1 MRRSPFS
8 DSLLVSSRELVY
20 FQCFVDNYMNF
31 FLLMFN
37 WKKMKKNL
45 QPTTP
50 RVNLDDLLAVA
61 TRADGVLTGV
71 RSSMLAP
78 TAAKS
83 PPLFSATQVGEIC
96 GLDAAGMQYRVRK
109 GELPAAS
116 ELEPGKKRKMFT
128 LSDARSWARHFRK
141 KTLRPEATGG
151 IVIAAANFKGGVS
164 KTTTA
169 VTLAQGLSL
178 RGHKVLVI
186 DMDPQGSTSNLFG
199 FLNADI
205 DDDLT
210 LLPLC
215 YGTEVSVDY
224 AVQRTYWDGID
235 IIPASLSLYSAE
247 FALPSR
253 QKDSADFEFWNVLK
267 YGIDTAR
274 EVYDVIIID
283 TPPALSYLTINALLA
298 ADGLIMPI
306 PPSTLDFT
314 SSTQFWNLFN
324 QLANSLI
331 KMQGKTKEFDFVSV
345 LLARVDSND
354 TSSTV
359 VREWIS
365 AAYGEIV
372 LPVEIPKTSVTSAAS
387 AEFGTVYDA
396 NVSEINARTYRRAF
410 DAYER
415 FVDLIEGQ
423 LQVAWTRQ
431 LNELAQGN
439 DTVNVGGQ

>member
-1 MRRSPFS
+1 MSI
-8 DSLLVSSRELVY
+8 LL
-20 FQCFVDNYMNF
+20 F
-31 FLLMFN
+31 
-37 WKKMKKNL
+37 MKKPS
-45 QPTTP
+45 QPITP
-50 RVNLDDLLAVA
+50 RVNLDDLLSIAK
-61 TRADGVLTGV
+61 RADGVLTGV
-71 RSSMLAP
+71 RASMLAP
-78 TAAKS
+78 EATKR
-83 PPLFSATQVGEIC
+83 PPLFSAAQVGEVC

-109 GELPAAS
+109 GELPGAS

-128 LSDARSWARHFRK
+128 LADTRVWARNFRK
-141 KTLRPEATGG
+141 KNLRPDDAVG
-151 IVIAAANFKGGVS
+151 VVVAAANFKGGVS

-205 DDDLT
+205 EDEHT

-224 AVQRTYWDGID
+224 AIQRTYWDGID
-235 IIPASLSLYSAE
+235 VIPSSLSLYSAE
-247 FALPSR
+247 FALPAR

-267 YGIDTAR
+267 YGVDTAR
-274 EVYDVIIID
+274 QNYDVIIID

-324 QLANSLI
+324 QLANSLV
-331 KMQGKTKEFDFVSV
+331 KMQGKTKEFDFVNV

-365 AAYGEIV
+365 AAYGDIV
-372 LPVEIPKTSVTSAAS
+372 LPVEIPKTSVTAAAS

-396 NVSEINARTYRRAF
+396 NVSEINSRTYRRAF

-415 FVDLIEGQ
+415 FVEIVEGQ
-423 LQVAWTRQ
+423 LQVAWARQ
-431 LNELAQGN
+431 LNELENSGA
-439 DTVNVGGQ
+439 

>member
-1 MRRSPFS
+1 MSILAF
-8 DSLLVSSRELVY
+8 
-20 FQCFVDNYMNF
+20 
-31 FLLMFN
+31 
-37 WKKMKKNL
+37 MKKTS
-45 QPTTP
+45 QPITP
-50 RVNLDDLLAVA
+50 KVNLDDLLNIAK
-61 TRADGVLTGV
+61 RADGVLTGV
-71 RSSMLAP
+71 RASMLAP
-78 TAAKS
+78 EATKS
-83 PPLFSATQVGEIC
+83 PPLFSSAQVGEVC
-96 GLDAAGMQYRVRK
+96 GLDAAGMQYRIRK

-116 ELEPGKKRKMFT
+116 ELEAGKKRKMFT
-128 LSDARSWARHFRK
+128 LADTRVWARNFRK
-141 KTLRPEATGG
+141 KNLRPDDAMG
-151 IVIAAANFKGGVS
+151 VVVAAANFKGGVS

-205 DDDLT
+205 EDEHT

-224 AVQRTYWDGID
+224 AIQKTYWDGID
-235 IIPASLSLYSAE
+235 VIPSSLSLYSAE
-247 FALPSR
+247 FALPAR

-267 YGIDTAR
+267 YGVDTAR
-274 EVYDVIIID
+274 QNYDVIIID

-324 QLANSLI
+324 QLANSLV
-331 KMQGKTKEFDFVSV
+331 KMQGKTKDFDFVNV

-365 AAYGEIV
+365 AAYGDIV
-372 LPVEIPKTSVTSAAS
+372 LPVEIPKTSVTAAAS

-396 NVSEINARTYRRAF
+396 NVSEINPRTYRRAF

-415 FVDLIEGQ
+415 FVELVEGQ
-423 LQVAWTRQ
+423 LQVAWARQ
-431 LNELAQGN
+431 LNELENSGAK
-439 DTVNVGGQ
+439 

>member
-1 MRRSPFS
+1 MNYFS
-8 DSLLVSSRELVY
+8 MMSILT
-20 FQCFVDNYMNF
+20 F
-31 FLLMFN
+31 
-37 WKKMKKNL
+37 MKKPS
-45 QPTTP
+45 QPITP
-50 RVNLDDLLAVA
+50 KVNLDDLLNIAK
-61 TRADGVLTGV
+61 RADGVLTGV
-71 RSSMLAP
+71 RASMLAP
-78 TAAKS
+78 EATKS
-83 PPLFSATQVGEIC
+83 PPLFSSAQVGEVC
-96 GLDAAGMQYRVRK
+96 GLDAAGMQYRIRK

-128 LSDARSWARHFRK
+128 LADTRVWARNFRK
-141 KTLRPEATGG
+141 KNLRPGDAVG
-151 IVIAAANFKGGVS
+151 VVVAAANFKGGVS

-205 DDDLT
+205 EDEHT

-224 AVQRTYWDGID
+224 AIQKTYWDGID
-235 IIPASLSLYSAE
+235 VIPSSLSLYSAE
-247 FALPSR
+247 FALPAR

-267 YGIDTAR
+267 YGVDTAR
-274 EVYDVIIID
+274 QNYDVIIID

-324 QLANSLI
+324 QLANSLV
-331 KMQGKTKEFDFVSV
+331 KMQGKTKDFDFVNV
-345 LLARVDSND
+345 LLARVDAND

-365 AAYGEIV
+365 AAYGDIV
-372 LPVEIPKTSVTSAAS
+372 LPVEIPKTSVTAAAS

-396 NVSEINARTYRRAF
+396 NVSEINPRTYRRAF

-415 FVDLIEGQ
+415 FVEIVEGQ
-423 LQVAWTRQ
+423 LQVAWARQ
-431 LNELAQGN
+431 LNELENSGAK
-439 DTVNVGGQ
+439 

>member
-1 MRRSPFS
+1 MYI
-8 DSLLVSSRELVY
+8 L
-20 FQCFVDNYMNF
+20 DN
-31 FLLMFN
+31 
-37 WKKMKKNL
+37 MKKPA
-45 QPTTP
+45 QTVTP
-50 RVNLDDLLAVA
+50 KVNLDDLLNIAK
-61 TRADGVLTGV
+61 RAEGVLSGV
-71 RSSMLAP
+71 RTSMLAP
-78 TAAKS
+78 EVNKRA
-83 PPLFSATQVGEIC
+83 PLFSAGQVGEIC
-96 GLDAAGMQYRVRK
+96 GLDSAGMQYRQRK

-128 LSDARSWARHFRK
+128 LSAARTWARSFRK
-141 KTLRPEATGG
+141 KNLRPAEAVGV
-151 IVIAAANFKGGVS
+151 VISAANFKGGVS

-215 YGTEVSVDY
+215 YGTEISVDY
-224 AVQRTYWDGID
+224 AIQPTYWDGID
-235 IIPASLSLYSAE
+235 LIPASLSLYSAE
-247 FALPSR
+247 FALPAR
-253 QKDSADFEFWNVLK
+253 QKESANFEFWNVLK
-267 YGIDTAR
+267 YGVDTAR
-274 EVYDVIIID
+274 QNYDVIIID

-324 QLANSLI
+324 QLANSLV
-331 KMQGKTKEFDFVSV
+331 KMQGKTKDFDFVNV

-365 AAYGEIV
+365 AAYGDIV

-396 NVSEINARTYRRAF
+396 NVAEINQRTYRRAF

-415 FVDLIEGQ
+415 FVELIEGQ
-423 LQVAWTRQ
+423 LQVAWARQ
-431 LNELAQGN
+431 LNELHAETG
-439 DTVNVGGQ
+439 VA

>member
-1 MRRSPFS
+1 MSILAF
-8 DSLLVSSRELVY
+8 
-20 FQCFVDNYMNF
+20 
-31 FLLMFN
+31 
-37 WKKMKKNL
+37 MKKTS
-45 QPTTP
+45 QPITP
-50 RVNLDDLLAVA
+50 KVNLDDLLNIAK
-61 TRADGVLTGV
+61 RADGVLTGV
-71 RSSMLAP
+71 RASMLAP
-78 TAAKS
+78 EATKS
-83 PPLFSATQVGEIC
+83 PPLFSSAQVGEVC
-96 GLDAAGMQYRVRK
+96 GLDAAGMQYRIRK

-128 LSDARSWARHFRK
+128 LADTRVWARNFRK
-141 KTLRPEATGG
+141 KNLRPDDAVG
-151 IVIAAANFKGGVS
+151 VVVAAANFKGGVS

-205 DDDLT
+205 EDEHT

-224 AVQRTYWDGID
+224 AIQKTYWDGID
-235 IIPASLSLYSAE
+235 VIPSSLSLYSAE
-247 FALPSR
+247 FALPAR

-267 YGIDTAR
+267 YGVDTAR
-274 EVYDVIIID
+274 QNYDVIIID

-324 QLANSLI
+324 QLANSLV
-331 KMQGKTKEFDFVSV
+331 KMQGKTKDFDFVNV

-365 AAYGEIV
+365 AAYGDIV
-372 LPVEIPKTSVTSAAS
+372 LPVEIPKTSVTAAAS

-396 NVSEINARTYRRAF
+396 NVSEINPRTYRRAF

-415 FVDLIEGQ
+415 FVEIVEGQ
-423 LQVAWTRQ
+423 LQVAWARQ
-431 LNELAQGN
+431 LNELENSGAK
-439 DTVNVGGQ
+439 